1 MEFTRFEIK
10 AAKREESG
18 KVAVYIKAYNEGE
31 EHTASF
37 CFEGAY
43 ELIENAAQAIA
54 NDIAWRWGGDELD
67 NDEEPVHVNIQVPP
81 GITGGRSN

>member
-10 AAKREESG
+10 ATKREESG
-18 KVAVYIKAYNEGE
+18 KVAVYIKAYNDGE

-43 ELIENAAQAIA
+43 DTVDNAAQAIA
-54 NDIAWRWGGDELD
+54 NDIAWRWGDD
-67 NDEEPVHVNIQVPP
+67 ASNFDPAVHVNIQVPA
-81 GITGGRSN
+81 GN